1 MEVTPMLSRDEKFD
15 SKIFKDKS
23 SRKIS
28 TNGDK
33 HQDNIHIKR
42 LSRDDENF
50 VENRRRLSK
59 DDEKYGDLGMRK
71 ASEEFGVGVEYLLW
85 KKWTL
90 KSQVNISKLS
100 LFILI
105 IVHGKKTTENLFI
118 SDNIYLTECAV
129 LGNFCDG
136 FYAKTNMISF
146 DV

>member
-1 MEVTPMLSRDEKFD
+1 MEVAPMLSRDEKFD
-15 SKIFKDKS
+15 SKIFKDKA

-42 LSRDDENF
+42 LSKDDGNF

-105 IVHGKKTTENLFI
+105 IVHGKKDNRNLVISENIIFGRM
-118 SDNIYLTECAV
+118 CCF
-129 LGNFCDG
+129 G
-136 FYAKTNMISF
+136 
-146 DV
+146 

>member
-1 MEVTPMLSRDEKFD
+1 MLSRDEKFD
-15 SKIFKDKS
+15 SKIFKDKAL
-23 SRKIS
+23 RKIP

-105 IVHGKKTTENLFI
+105 IVHGKKDNRNLVISENIIFGRM
-118 SDNIYLTECAV
+118 CCF
-129 LGNFCDG
+129 G
-136 FYAKTNMISF
+136 
-146 DV
+146 

>member
-1 MEVTPMLSRDEKFD
+1 MEVAPILSRDEKFD
-15 SKIFKDKS
+15 SRIFKDKAL
-23 SRKIS
+23 RKIP

-33 HQDNIHIKR
+33 HQDNIHSKR
-42 LSRDDENF
+42 FSKDDGNF

-59 DDEKYGDLGMRK
+59 DDENYGDLGMRK

-90 KSQVNISKLS
+90 KSQVNISKRS

-118 SDNIYLTECAV
+118 SDNIIFGRMCCF
-129 LGNFCDG
+129 G
-136 FYAKTNMISF
+136 
-146 DV
+146 